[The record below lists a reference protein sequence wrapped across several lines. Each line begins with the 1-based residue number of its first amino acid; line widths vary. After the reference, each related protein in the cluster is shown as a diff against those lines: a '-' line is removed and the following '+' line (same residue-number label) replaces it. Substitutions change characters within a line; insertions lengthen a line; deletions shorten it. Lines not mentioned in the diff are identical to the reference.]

1 MNATSTVLREGS
13 RGQEVVKLQE
23 GLKKLNFYS
32 GAIDGVFGS
41 ATKDAVIKF
50 QRAQGLVADG
60 IVGTKTWSKLNEILG
75 NNMSQNKWSKMTPQ
89 QEIDEIKSLIDS
101 RMGVAALNQLALE
114 NFIGY
119 DCTRKFYINDEFGGF
134 QTLMQVKCS
143 TPRGASSAIGY
154 EEIRVTF
161 NRFESNIENFEI
173 ERISE
178 ETGSPKFELPE

>member
-1 MNATSTVLREGS
+1 MNATSIVLKEGS
-13 RGQEVVKLQE
+13 RGQEVIKLQE

-60 IVGTKTWSKLNEILG
+60 IVGTKTWSKLNEMLG
-75 NNMSQNKWSKMTPQ
+75 NNMSQNKWRKMTPQ
-89 QEIDEIKSLIDS
+89 QEIDQIKSLIDS